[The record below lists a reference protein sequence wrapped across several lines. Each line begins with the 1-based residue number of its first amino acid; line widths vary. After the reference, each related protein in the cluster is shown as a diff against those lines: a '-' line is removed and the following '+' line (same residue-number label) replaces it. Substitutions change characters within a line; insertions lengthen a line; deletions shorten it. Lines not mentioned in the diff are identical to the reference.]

1 MKNKNIRLIALVSA
15 LVMSTATFTACGS
28 ESHEHTDPLYNGKS
42 WDEVVA
48 LCQQAYTERAAAVS
62 EQERLRAE
70 LGAYTNN
77 SDGNKAAISV
87 ATDGTNRMTFNSND
101 SKIIFPSSFEFPGS
115 TKAPSNGSISIV
127 ENVQIAPGTNWIQKS
142 SGATLD
148 LEHTNGISGTIKIG
162 KLSTITGYYNF
173 NTLKADIM
181 EPWAAGLPLSTGVS
195 YSEITDSATN
205 SIGCAASTPTLID
218 SENAVLKFGML
229 SVQDLTVTYVFVYRG
244 TQDVSKDESITNL
257 LNSINI
263 YGSSIIVDQY

>member
-1 MKNKNIRLIALVSA
+1 MRAVSLFSA
-15 LVMSTATFTACGS
+15 LVLSVATLTACGEEKFVS
-28 ESHEHTDPLYNGKS
+28 NDPMYNGKTMT
-42 WDEVVA
+42 EIVA
-48 LCQQAYTERAAAVS
+48 MCQQANTDLANALS
-62 EQERLRAE
+62 EQQRLQTE
-70 LGAYTNN
+70 LNAYTNN
-77 SDGNKAAISV
+77 ADGNKAAITV
-87 ATDGTNRMTFNSND
+87 TNDGTNRMTFTSND

-127 ENVQIAPGTNWIQKS
+127 ENVEIAPGTNWIQKS

-148 LEHTNGISGTIKIG
+148 LEHTSGISGTIKIG

-195 YSEITDSATN
+195 YTEITDAATN

-229 SVQDLTVTYVFVYRG
+229 SVQDLTIVYIFVYRG
-244 TQDVSKDESITNL
+244 TQDVSKDESIANL
-257 LNSINI
+257 LNSISI
-263 YGSSIIVDQY
+263 YGNDIIVDQS